1 MPLKTKYSS
10 QNYVKFLINQINDKN
25 YYINGGAYMAQKFEK
40 TVSASSLPKLTIN
53 SEIQK
58 EFNNIDKMY
67 ESRIN
72 EWLTKKNEL
81 DTQASNIK
89 AQAEQ
94 NLNQYKTSNI
104 ESIEAKYGEK
114 QVKLDEK
121 IATAQKDYQD
131 DVEDLDAEKLDATNS
146 LNYGSIEKGWRNSS
160 IFDNTLNKINSTYQ
174 SELQDLQEENNIK
187 MSSLQFQKE
196 LLETQKENALENFDI
211 AYAKKLNDEIA
222 SLTKEMEQSN
232 LNAYT
237 YESINN
243 ELSNINSQV
252 QQHKAVTLINYLAQ
266 KSKSEAASI
275 LSSGKQELID
285 TIGTPWYNN
294 VLTWNNTRK

>member
-1 MPLKTKYSS
+1 
-10 QNYVKFLINQINDKN
+10 
-25 YYINGGAYMAQKFEK
+25 MAQKFEK

-131 DVEDLDAEKLDATNS
+131 DVEDLDAEKLNATNS

-211 AYAKKLNDEIA
+211 AYAKKLKRYFNKVTYYNMKGVIHGFFNNF
-222 SLTKEMEQSN
+222 LYFKENHHVIKIIKRFVGDKIE
-232 LNAYT
+232 
-237 YESINN
+237 
-243 ELSNINSQV
+243 
-252 QQHKAVTLINYLAQ
+252 
-266 KSKSEAASI
+266 
-275 LSSGKQELID
+275 
-285 TIGTPWYNN
+285 
-294 VLTWNNTRK
+294 

>member
-1 MPLKTKYSS
+1 
-10 QNYVKFLINQINDKN
+10 
-25 YYINGGAYMAQKFEK
+25 MAQKFEK

-121 IATAQKDYQD
+121 IATAQKDYQN

-232 LNAYT
+232 SNAYT

>member
-1 MPLKTKYSS
+1 MAFHAG
-10 QNYVKFLINQINDKN
+10 QQIN
-25 YYINGGAYMAQKFEK
+25 FEQ
-40 TVSASSLPKLTIN
+40 SLL
-53 SEIQK
+53 
-58 EFNNIDKMY
+58 NNISSFTLKSGERLSKRIFEQPTNGLY
-67 ESRIN
+67 PISSRVF
-72 EWLTKKNEL
+72 
-81 DTQASNIK
+81 
-89 AQAEQ
+89 
-94 NLNQYKTSNI
+94 
-104 ESIEAKYGEK
+104 G
-114 QVKLDEK
+114 
-121 IATAQKDYQD
+121 
-131 DVEDLDAEKLDATNS
+131 
-146 LNYGSIEKGWRNSS
+146 
-160 IFDNTLNKINSTYQ
+160 NTIVR
-174 SELQDLQEENNIK
+174 IP
-187 MSSLQFQKE
+187 LQFQKE

-232 LNAYT
+232 SNAYT

-266 KSKSEAASI
+266 KSKLEAASI